1 MATTARVLVEYL
13 ASAGVRRI
21 FGVAGEGSSLD
32 LIEAA
37 RVRRIQFVAAQ
48 DAGAAAI
55 MAATDGDLAARP
67 GVLIA
72 SQGSSAARAV
82 VGVAHA
88 HLDRIPLIVL
98 SGSSPRAGQR
108 TGSKLSIDNNHIFQW
123 VTKDRA
129 TITRARA
136 ERLIAWA
143 WEEAAS
149 LPAGPIHL
157 DLPSD
162 ESGGEARRR
171 AIATAHARPEEPS
184 PNAIRKFA
192 RLLTRS
198 GRAVI
203 VAGLGCRDS
212 TVAARLRELVDHL
225 GAPTLTTPR
234 AKGVL
239 PENHPLAAGVLSG
252 GHLEEELLG
261 RADAVLTVGLDPTEA
276 ALQSWK
282 TRPAVLS
289 MAEYRM
295 GSWSTDVLA
304 EAVGS
309 LSEGL
314 VRLREALPP
323 AGEWSLAAWAGRGQ
337 TLKGRVRSLVAEA
350 CRSRA
355 GDGLA
360 PHRVVEIAREVFPG
374 STLATVDAGAHA
386 LAVSAFWEAYE
397 PKTFLCSS
405 SLGGAGYALPAS
417 IAARLASPD
426 RPVLAFMGDSGFL
439 LNLPELATASRL
451 DLPLVL
457 VVFVDDSMSLS
468 RVAQEQKKYAPL
480 GVSLGAMDIPKVA
493 EGLGAFG
500 TMVES
505 EEGLRA
511 ALSDALNTTKP
522 AIVAARVNPHGYRR
536 MVEILRGKGP
546 R

>member
-1 MATTARVLVEYL
+1 MATTADVLVGYL
-13 ASAGVRRI
+13 ANAGVRRI

-48 DAGAAAI
+48 SAGAAAI

-67 GVLIA
+67 GVLVT
-72 SQGSSAARAV
+72 SQGPSAASAV

-88 HLDRIPLIVL
+88 HLDRLPLIVF
-98 SGSSPRAGQR
+98 SGSGPRDRQR
-108 TGSKLSIDNNHIFQW
+108 TGSRSLIDNNHIFHG
-123 VTKDRA
+123 VTKDKA
-129 TITRARA
+129 IITRARA

-157 DLPSD
+157 DVPSD
-162 ESGGEARRR
+162 EAGGQSRRR
-171 AIATAHARPEEPS
+171 AITKPKVRPEEPS
-184 PNAIRKFA
+184 PNAIRKLA
-192 RLLTRS
+192 RLLTRG
-198 GRAVI
+198 GRATI
-203 VAGLGCRDS
+203 IAGMGCRDS
-212 TVAARLRELVDHL
+212 AVSTRLRELVDHL

-234 AKGVL
+234 AKGAL
-239 PENHPLAAGVLSG
+239 PEDHPLAAGVFSG
-252 GHLEEELLG
+252 GYLEAEFLG
-261 RADAVLTVGLDPTEA
+261 GADSVLTVGLDSTEA
-276 ALQSWK
+276 VPRAWK
-282 TRPAVLS
+282 TGPAVLS
-289 MAEYRM
+289 MAAHRM
-295 GSWSTDVLA
+295 GSWSTDALA

-314 VRLREALPP
+314 VLLREALPP
-323 AGEWSLAAWAGRGQ
+323 AGEWSLAAWAGRGE
-337 TLKGRVRSLVAEA
+337 TFKSRVRSLVADA
-350 CRSRA
+350 CRSRGG
-355 GDGLA
+355 GDVA
-360 PHRVVEIAREVFPG
+360 PHRVVEIAREVFPR
-374 STLATVDAGAHA
+374 STLATVDTGAHA
-386 LAVSAFWEAYE
+386 LVVNAFWETYE
-397 PKTFLCSS
+397 PKAFLCSS
-405 SLGGAGYALPAS
+405 GLGGAGYALPAS

-426 RPVLAFMGDSGFL
+426 RPVLAFMGASGFL

-480 GVSLGAMDIPKVA
+480 GVSLGVMDIPKVA
-493 EGLGAFG
+493 EGLGALG
-500 TMVES
+500 TMAEG

-522 AIVAARVNPHGYRR
+522 AIVAVRVNPHGYRR
-536 MVEILRGKGP
+536 VVEILRGKGP